1 MRPRRTPDSPF
12 SDLIVKTSEVRKRP
26 SGREALRDHGGVKP
40 ADYVRLLVLAAIW
53 GGAFVFLRVAAP
65 VLGPA
70 WTAEIRVL
78 VGGLALLGWLRLAGV
93 AVGLW
98 RHRRFYLVVGGTI
111 IALPFALYSFAA
123 MHAPASLLSIVNST
137 SPIFGLLWSA
147 AFGDER
153 VTLRKTAG
161 LALGV
166 AGVALVTRP
175 ADAAS
180 DSAFGWAIAASL
192 LACGAY
198 GLTGVLIKRLQEGVS
213 SRAMAAG
220 NQLAA
225 AFVLLPLLP
234 FLPPDAAPSG
244 LVVANVLALALLA
257 SGVAFVLYFRLIA
270 DVGAT
275 RALTVT
281 YLIPLFGVLWGRLF
295 LGETLPASALAG
307 GILILGGTLLVTRS

>member
-1 MRPRRTPDSPF
+1 M
-12 SDLIVKTSEVRKRP
+12 K
-26 SGREALRDHGGVKP
+26 A
-40 ADYVRLLVLAAIW
+40 ADYARLLLLAAIW
-53 GGAFVFLRVAAP
+53 GAAFVFLRVAAP

-70 WTAEIRVL
+70 WTAELRVL
-78 VGGLALLGWLRLAGV
+78 IGGLALLGWLRLAGV
-93 AVGLW
+93 DAALW

-137 SPIFGLLWSA
+137 SPIFGLAWSA
-147 AFGDER
+147 ACRDER
-153 VTLRKTAG
+153 ITARKTAG
-161 LALGV
+161 LVLGV

-175 ADAAS
+175 ADAAG
-180 DSAFGWAIAASL
+180 DPLLGWAIAAAL

-198 GLTGVLIKRLQEGVS
+198 GLTGVLIKRMKEKDGTDGVS

-225 AFVLLPLLP
+225 ALVLLPLLP
-234 FLPPDAAPSG
+234 FLPPLAAPTG
-244 LVVANVLALALLA
+244 LVLANMLGLALLA
-257 SGVAFVLYFRLIA
+257 SGVAFVLYFRLIT

-281 YLIPLFGVLWGRLF
+281 YLIPLFGVLWGWIF
-295 LGETLPASALAG
+295 LGETLPAAALGG
-307 GILILGGTLLVTRS
+307 GILILLGTLLVTRS